1 MKKFLI
7 VLASLC
13 LIAATEAD
21 AAKKKAKHVVMIGI
35 DGWAAEAVRKIPA
48 SDLPNIHYLMDN
60 GSWTLAKR
68 SVMPSAS
75 AINWSLMNDAAPTEM
90 HGFDKWNSLKGT
102 IPSTSDNGNGI
113 PPTIFTILRQQRPS
127 AEIGCVYDWDC
138 IGILADTL
146 ALDYNYF
153 IKTYRG
159 KETMIPTEEYTKIA
173 TEYIKTKKPD
183 FFTFY
188 YGALDNAGHQFG
200 WYGPEYI
207 ECLKGLD
214 RGVGMVI
221 QALKDAGIFEDT
233 IIIMSSDHG
242 GKDKGHGGFTML
254 ELETPFIVF
263 GKKVKK
269 GFEFPEPMMQ
279 YDTAATIAYILGLD
293 IPDDWRGKPMKQI
306 FK

>member
-1 MKKFLI
+1 MNNMNISRRSLLALGLNGAA
-7 VLASLC
+7 VLALAGC
-13 LIAATEAD
+13 GGGGEAPAPAPAPDGGEAASDTALD
-21 AAKKKAKHVVMIGI
+21 
-35 DGWAAEAVRKIPA
+35 AEAFDACVA
-48 SDLPNIHYLMDN
+48 SGPV
-60 GSWTLAKR
+60 A
-68 SVMPSAS
+68 PSSDIMAS
-75 AINWSLMNDAAPTEM
+75 
-90 HGFDKWNSLKGT
+90 
-102 IPSTSDNGNGI
+102 
-113 PPTIFTILRQQRPS
+113 
-127 AEIGCVYDWDC
+127 
-138 IGILADTL
+138 
-146 ALDYNYF
+146 
-153 IKTYRG
+153 
-159 KETMIPTEEYTKIA
+159 
-173 TEYIKTKKPD
+173 EYIKTKKPD

-188 YGALDNAGHQFG
+188 YGALDNAGHTYG

-263 GKKVKK
+263 GRKVKK

-293 IPDDWRGKPMKQI
+293 IPDDWRGRPLKQI